1 MSKGWRWLIGK
12 SAWCTGTRP
21 DFRFL
26 GVLQM
31 LGEHF
36 RLPVAP
42 GEVETGNP
50 GVSWL
55 TRLAVLISA
64 KFN

>member
-1 MSKGWRWLIGK
+1 M
-12 SAWCTGTRP
+12 RP

-36 RLPVAP
+36 RLPVGP

-50 GVSWL
+50 GASWL
-55 TRLAVLISA
+55 TRLAVMISA
-64 KFN
+64 EFN